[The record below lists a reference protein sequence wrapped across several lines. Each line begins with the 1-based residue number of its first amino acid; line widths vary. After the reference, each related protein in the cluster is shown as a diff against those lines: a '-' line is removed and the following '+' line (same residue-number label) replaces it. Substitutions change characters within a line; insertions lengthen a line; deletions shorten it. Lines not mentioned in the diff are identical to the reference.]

1 MSNRTTALTQ
11 TSGSEAQ
18 AVRFISMTMTYDQ
31 VRMLI
36 ADALERAATAHEAR
50 RYRELAPILK
60 QVDVPATR
68 GEGSSFAKIGIALNF
83 FDGWVEAADR
93 QGHYYDGISQA
104 DWPRLARVVA
114 TALRTDRDI
123 PVPVVLQHFA
133 LHRSVRDPSILARFK
148 RFLGF
153 SQ

>member
-1 MSNRTTALTQ
+1 
-11 TSGSEAQ
+11 
-18 AVRFISMTMTYDQ
+18 MTYDR
-31 VRMLI
+31 VRILV
-36 ADALERAATAHEAR
+36 ADALERAATAHEAG

-60 QVDVPATR
+60 QVDVPDTR

-114 TALRTDRDI
+114 AALRTDRDI

-133 LHRSVRDPSILARFK
+133 LLGSVRDPSILARFK